1 MPYPRFFRGDLNI
14 PAGVPD
20 TLRAIYG
27 MGMEKDGYLTNVAG
41 DGLYYQVF
49 YNTQGDLK
57 VRGVHQYGAA
67 TLDEN
72 SPHYADQA
80 EDYANEILHDPLFDD
95 ARRQSK
101 IERRY
106 RPGD

>member
-1 MPYPRFFRGDLNI
+1 
-14 PAGVPD
+14 
-20 TLRAIYG
+20 
-27 MGMEKDGYLTNVAG
+27 
-41 DGLYYQVF
+41 
-49 YNTQGDLK
+49 